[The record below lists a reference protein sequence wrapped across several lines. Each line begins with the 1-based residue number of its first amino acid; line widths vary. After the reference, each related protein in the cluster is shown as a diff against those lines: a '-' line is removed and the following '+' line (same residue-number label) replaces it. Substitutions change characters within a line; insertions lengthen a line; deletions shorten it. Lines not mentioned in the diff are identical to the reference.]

1 MAEFGYGSTWKKKVH
16 SHKSPGTKF
25 SGLVWGHL
33 VSTLPLGVFNPLIL
47 NGDQHQFSPNDIHS
61 VNRLGYENQ

>member
-33 VSTLPLGVFNPLIL
+33 AWTLPLGDFNALSP
-47 NGDQHQFSPNDIHS
+47 NGDQHQFSPNDIHTVS
-61 VNRLGYENQ
+61 TD